1 MNRAAWIALT
11 LAVMSMAL
19 SACGGAAYRDETYV
33 EPERE
38 DPSALAEEQGEL
50 ERQLS
55 EALARPEP
63 DCASACEP
71 SARICALSERIC
83 AIAERH
89 PGDGALADGCEDA
102 NARCESARE
111 RVAERCTCE

>member
-55 EALARPEP
+55 EAQ
-63 DCASACEP
+63 
-71 SARICALSERIC
+71 
-83 AIAERH
+83 
-89 PGDGALADGCEDA
+89 GDGACLLRPDFLPVWKNEDA
-102 NARCESARE
+102 D
-111 RVAERCTCE
+111 